1 MEKITLEYWS
11 LERLRPYANAL
22 RQNDDCVERMVE
34 AIRVYGFRIPI
45 LARRDGEIVDGELR
59 FKAALLLRLAEVP
72 VLPADGL
79 TDEQIRAF
87 RLLVNRSATW
97 ADWNPEAVAVELSE
111 LRALDIDLAQTG
123 FDAKEMD
130 RYLRSLLQDD
140 RDPDAVPD
148 APPVPA
154 SREGDLW
161 LLGPHRLLCGDST
174 MPESYQCLMGD
185 ARADMVWT
193 DPPYNVAYE
202 GKAGKIKNDAMS
214 DKEFSLFLQR
224 VFSLL
229 SRAVQPGGA
238 VYVAHADAGS
248 TGLAFRCEFQK
259 AGFKLASCL
268 VWRKNQAVLSRADY
282 HWQHEPI
289 LYGWLP
295 GAPHRWCGDRKQT
308 TVLDAFPTAV
318 PVREDD
324 GRTGWLVADGERL
337 LRITGTDVLV
347 EELHPSVIHAPKPQA
362 SEQHP
367 TMKPVALIERMLMNS
382 SARGDTVLDPFG
394 GSGSTLMACERL
406 GRVCRT
412 MELDPRFADVIVLR
426 WQEATGLEAVLES
439 TQQSFE
445 TVKAERLAAVTS
457 VVDEPSQRSVAERGG
472 AWRDRAEK
480 EVEGIK

>member
-1 MEKITLEYWS
+1 MEKITIEHWP
-11 LERLRPYANAL
+11 LERLRPYVNAL
-22 RQNDDCVERMVE
+22 RKNDGCVERMAE

-59 FKAALLLRLAEVP
+59 FKAARLLGLAEVP

-97 ADWNPEAVAVELSE
+97 AEWNAEAVAVELAE

-123 FDAKEMD
+123 FDAKEID
-130 RYLRSLLQDD
+130 RYLHSHLQDD
-140 RDPDAVPD
+140 KDPDAVPD
-148 APPVPA
+148 VPA
-154 SREGDLW
+154 VPVTRRDDVW
-161 LLGPHRLLCGDST
+161 NLGPHRLLCGDATYLSDY
-174 MPESYQCLMGD
+174 MHLMVLSYPDETGVYPRIK
-185 ARADMVWT
+185 AAVIWT
-193 DPPYNVAYE
+193 DPPYNVAYK
-202 GKAGKIKNDAMS
+202 GKAGTIKNDSMS
-214 DKEFSLFLQR
+214 DKAFATFLQDA
-224 VFSLL
+224 FS
-229 SRAVQPGGA
+229 SMACFIEPGGA

-248 TGLAFRCEFQK
+248 TGLAFRREFQK
-259 AGFKLASCL
+259 AGFKLSSCL

-289 LYGWLP
+289 LYGWRP

-318 PVREDD
+318 PVREED

-337 LRITGTDVLV
+337 LRITGADVLV
-347 EELHPSVIHAPKPQA
+347 EELQPSIIHVPKPQA

-412 MELDPRFADVIVLR
+412 MELDPRFVDVIILR
-426 WQEATGLEAVLES
+426 WQEATGREAVLEATAQTFAQVRS
-439 TQQSFE
+439 
-445 TVKAERLAAVTS
+445 ERLPA
-457 VVDEPSQRSVAERGG
+457 DAEQ
-472 AWRDRAEK
+472 
-480 EVEGIK
+480 EVSHE